1 MIGEIVFMAVLAV
14 VAVAVIW
21 KSAKKRTNPKGTG
34 KSCCD

>member
-14 VAVAVIW
+14 LAGATIW
-21 KSAKKRTNPKGTG
+21 RSAKKRTK